1 MVFTYSVNTQGP
13 NKWVVVYGDGNV
25 IYTGAKSFSATEAV
39 LIQEAILAT
48 QGNYPGVQNMTAVAG
63 TSAIS
68 TGSSSTNTLSV
79 ESDPIPPVVPLVPA
93 TSGSTFID
101 GPDTSVTD
109 AMIKQKEDLKSKIVG
124 IQSVGLPGIK
134 DVTKTLWDNSIKPN
148 LLTPRQVCKKMVMMQ
163 GKTIVPIVYE
173 EQAQYIV
180 YGKKYYKNG
189 KLYDNDAADPAC
201 VSQKTDEDYIPPMD
215 ENHPMWQK
223 ILQMIKDLE
232 ENLIQMGIK
241 LGEFTVAL
249 PAAIATI
256 AVSLIALVSSVII
269 LPFGSGIPTA
279 ITAVQTM
286 IKAIKQLQQ
295 KTAEILPLLAV
306 IDTVSLLLPKSAQG
320 VIAQINIIFGLFLI
334 IITGLSAILGLL
346 GGASSAVSKSQTKMA
361 SIPLAS
367 APSAS
372 PSSVT
377 QGQSVKLSANAS
389 GSDYNYTY
397 QWTDANGN
405 VIAKDPAMVDDDGTR
420 TVTPNI
426 PLIVNPLIT
435 IPATTTYTCKVTD
448 GAGTIKTSTVTI
460 TRI

>member
-1 MVFTYSVNTQGP
+1 MIENREKVIRLGGGLIKTGYLDDESGEFILHSFDDEPSVIWNVDDIKTWYKDGLRHRDNNLPARISSGGTY
-13 NKWVVVYGDGNV
+13 
-25 IYTGAKSFSATEAV
+25 
-39 LIQEAILAT
+39 
-48 QGNYPGVQNMTAVAG
+48 
-63 TSAIS
+63 
-68 TGSSSTNTLSV
+68 
-79 ESDPIPPVVPLVPA
+79 
-93 TSGSTFID
+93 
-101 GPDTSVTD
+101 
-109 AMIKQKEDLKSKIVG
+109 
-124 IQSVGLPGIK
+124 
-134 DVTKTLWDNSIKPN
+134 
-148 LLTPRQVCKKMVMMQ
+148 
-163 GKTIVPIVYE
+163 
-173 EQAQYIV
+173 
-180 YGKKYYKNG
+180 KYYKNG

-367 APSAS
+367 APSAN
-372 PSSVT
+372 PSSVA

-420 TVTPNI
+420 TIVPNI
-426 PLIVNPLIT
+426 PLIVNPLVT
-435 IPATTTYTCKVTD
+435 TPATTTYTCKVTD
-448 GAGTIKTSTVTI
+448 GAGTIKTSTVTV